1 MVAESVEACW
11 TLAAPQGWWSFS
23 ERASGQGAV
32 RVSADVALTVEP
44 TSPPPPFDTARLLPV
59 GVVDVTVLLPSVA
72 GLKVLEE

>member
-23 ERASGQGAV
+23 EVLTGQGAV
-32 RVSADVALTVEP
+32 MASADVALTVEA
-44 TSPPPPFDTARLLPV
+44 TSPPAPFETVKLLPA
-59 GVVDVTVLLPSVA
+59 DVTVLLAPVA

>member
-23 ERASGQGAV
+23 EVLRGQGAV
-32 RVSADVALTVEP
+32 RVSADVPLTVEP
-44 TSPPPPFDTARLLPV
+44 TSPPAPFDTVRLLPV
-59 GVVDVTVLLPSVA
+59 GLVEVTVLLAPVA

>member
-23 ERASGQGAV
+23 EVLRGQGAV

-44 TSPPPPFDTARLLPV
+44 TSPPAPFDTVRLLPA
-59 GVVDVTVLLPSVA
+59 GVVDVTVLLAPVA